1 MNVWTVRQKNGR
13 CRELEVAVCGGS
25 IARNGLKGLSR
36 KCDTS
41 FHGLVQS
48 WRTLGRASEP
58 TTEVAD
64 SAV

>member
-48 WRTLGRASEP
+48 W
-58 TTEVAD
+58 
-64 SAV
+64 